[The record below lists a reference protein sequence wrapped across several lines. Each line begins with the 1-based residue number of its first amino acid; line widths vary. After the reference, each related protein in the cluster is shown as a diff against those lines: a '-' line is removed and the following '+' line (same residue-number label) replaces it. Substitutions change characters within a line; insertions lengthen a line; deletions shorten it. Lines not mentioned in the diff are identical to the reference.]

1 MHQGSKKDGQSSQ
14 AERDMSVIDYSTTS
28 DSTVILAGICLF
40 KVNSRNT
47 RTWCE
52 IYSKLIIKT
61 SERRQLP
68 RSCVFIVNFDH
79 ISHLVLMF
87 LLLTLNM
94 QLLAGG
100 PSLMTNSG

>member
-1 MHQGSKKDGQSSQ
+1 MHHGSKKDGQSSQ
-14 AERDMSVIDYSTTS
+14 EERELSVIDYSTTS
-28 DSTVILAGICLF
+28 DSTVILAGIYLF

-61 SERRQLP
+61 SERHQLP
-68 RSCVFIVNFDH
+68 RSCVFINFDH

-94 QLLAGG
+94 
-100 PSLMTNSG
+100 

>member
-14 AERDMSVIDYSTTS
+14 EERELSVIDYSTTS
-28 DSTVILAGICLF
+28 DSTVILAGIYLF

-52 IYSKLIIKT
+52 IYLKLIIKT
-61 SERRQLP
+61 SERCQLP

-94 QLLAGG
+94 
-100 PSLMTNSG
+100 

>member
-1 MHQGSKKDGQSSQ
+1 MHHGSKKDGQSSQ
-14 AERDMSVIDYSTTS
+14 EERELSVIDYSTTS
-28 DSTVILAGICLF
+28 DSTVILAGIYLF

-61 SERRQLP
+61 SERHQLP

-94 QLLAGG
+94 LLAGG